1 MNDLPDRDFSVFTAA
16 LQLPAAERAAYL
28 ARACGD
34 DHALRQKVEALLK
47 GHDQVGDFLENSH
60 QTSALHARAGVSAGE
75 KPGDGRRSDSEG
87 GKPGRRKWRSDR
99 TKLPTEARGCVV
111 LKLERARAEQS
122 EQHGRRGAWRRGAE
136 RVLVPANYRSVVAG
150 SSCGC
155 PSNERVARGPV
166 SDPKFSPSHSPDP
179 KIAQGTPVYRLHWSD
194 PDTVASDL
202 AQCE

>member
-1 MNDLPDRDFSVFTAA
+1 MACLTSRAPGRDATPPFRPDMYWPDCRSCGRVGARFCRDALPVSADI
-16 LQLPAAERAAYL
+16 LPALVGTFVAGSYS
-28 ARACGD
+28 CS
-34 DHALRQKVEALLK
+34 LRL
-47 GHDQVGDFLENSH
+47 
-60 QTSALHARAGVSAGE
+60 GV
-75 KPGDGRRSDSEG
+75 GDGRRSDSEG
-87 GKPGRRKWRSDR
+87 GKQGRRKWRSDR
-99 TKLPTEARGCVV
+99 AKLPTEARGCVV

-136 RVLVPANYRSVVAG
+136 RVLVPADFRSVVAG